1 MKATRTIKD
10 LQAQY
15 LGGTVKVIDHVNEC
29 LEAIERSKD
38 LNVYVEVFDEEIKQE
53 ALKLQEKIETNKDKL
68 GKLFGVVFSI
78 KDVLCYK
85 DHVVTAASKILDGF
99 ESQFTATAI
108 QRILDEDGLII
119 GRTNC
124 DEFAMGSSN
133 ENSAYGP
140 VKNGHGDN
148 RVPGGSSGG
157 AAVSV
162 QVNTC
167 DVALGTDTGGSVR
180 QPAAFC
186 GVIGMKPT
194 YGRISRYGLI
204 AYASSFDQLGLL
216 GHYTEDIALVLEVV
230 SGKDEFDA
238 TSSAQPLDK
247 YSDLSGIENKRFAYF
262 NEVVN
267 HPKLNENIKSS
278 TFDLFEKLRAKGHVL
293 EDVKFELLDYL
304 VPTYYVLTTAEAS
317 SNLSRY
323 DGVRYG
329 HRSEAIES
337 FGDFYHKTR
346 TEGFGLEVK
355 RRIMLGTFVLSSGYY
370 DAYYSKAQKVRNK
383 ISKAISTLLEE
394 YDYIVMPT
402 TTDIAWEIGAFD
414 KDPVSVYLS
423 DVFTVLANLC
433 GLPAISL
440 PLGKDASGH
449 SFGIQLISSKYN
461 EAELLNAAQSFQNLT
476 SY

>member
-1 MKATRTIKD
+1 MQSSRSIKT
-10 LQAQY
+10 LQAD
-15 LGGTVKVIDHVNEC
+15 LLDGSLKMIDHVNAY
-29 LEAIERSKD
+29 LEAIKNTND
-38 LNVYVEVFDEEIKQE
+38 LNIYIEVFEDEILE
-53 ALKLQEKIETNKDKL
+53 AAKKLQEKIDGTPSEL

-85 DHVVTAASKILDGF
+85 DHKVTAASKILEGF

-108 QRILDEDGLII
+108 QRILDEDGLVI

-133 ENSAYGP
+133 ENSTYGAC
-140 VKNGHGDN
+140 KNGHGEN

-162 QVNTC
+162 QMHTC

-186 GVIGMKPT
+186 GVVGMKPT

-216 GHYTEDIALVLEVV
+216 GHHVEDIAMVLEVV

-238 TSSAQPLDK
+238 TSSSRAIDN
-247 YSDLSGIENKRFAYF
+247 YSTIEKIDSKKFAYF

-267 HPKLNENIKSS
+267 HSKLNENIRSS
-278 TFDLFEKLRAKGHVL
+278 TVELFEKLRGEGHDID
-293 EDVKFELLDYL
+293 DVEFEYLDYL

-329 HRSEAIES
+329 HRSQAVES
-337 FGDFYHKTR
+337 FGDLYHKTR

-383 ISKAISTLLEE
+383 ISKAITSILDE

-414 KDPVSVYLS
+414 KDPVSMYLS

-433 GLPAISL
+433 GLPAISV
-440 PLGKDASGH
+440 PFGKDANGH
-449 SFGIQLISSKYN
+449 SFGIQLMSSKYN
-461 EAELLNAAQSFQNLT
+461 EAELLNAAFSFQQLI
-476 SY
+476 

>member
-1 MKATRTIKD
+1 MQSPQSIKSIQAGLLDGSLKMETRVDNHLASIK
-10 LQAQY
+10 
-15 LGGTVKVIDHVNEC
+15 KSE
-29 LEAIERSKD
+29 D
-38 LNVYVEVFDEEIKQE
+38 LNIYIEVFEEEIRKAAE
-53 ALKLQEKIETNKDKL
+53 ELQEKINTHPDKL

-85 DHVVTAASKILDGF
+85 DHKVTAASKILDGF

-133 ENSAYGP
+133 ENSVYGAC
-140 VKNGHGDN
+140 KNGHGDN

-162 QVNTC
+162 QMHTC

-186 GVIGMKPT
+186 GVVGMKPT

-216 GHYTEDIALVLEVV
+216 GHHTEDIATVLEVV
-230 SGKDEFDA
+230 SGKDSFDA
-238 TSSAQPLDK
+238 TSSNTPVDK
-247 YSDLSGIENKRFAYF
+247 YADLQAIENKKFAYF

-278 TFDLFEKLRAKGHVL
+278 TFDLFGKLKEKGHTVD
-293 EDVKFELLDYL
+293 DVEFEYLDYL

-329 HRSEAIES
+329 HRSKEIKS
-337 FGDFYHKTR
+337 FNDFYHKTR

-383 ISKAISTLLEE
+383 ISKAITKMLEE
-394 YDYIVMPT
+394 YDYIIMPT

-433 GLPAISL
+433 GLPAVSV
-440 PLGKDASGH
+440 PLGKDANGH
-449 SFGIQLISSKYN
+449 SYGIQLISSKYN
-461 EAELLNAAQSFQNLT
+461 EAKLLNAAFSFQNIT
-476 SY
+476 

>member
-1 MKATRTIKD
+1 MQSTKSIKT
-10 LQAQY
+10 LQAE
-15 LGGTVKVIDHVNEC
+15 LLDGSLKLIDHINSH
-29 LEAIERSKD
+29 LAAIEKSKD
-38 LNVYVEVFDEEIKQE
+38 LNIYIEVFEEEIKSAAN
-53 ALKLQEKIETNKDKL
+53 ALQDKIEKSPTEL

-85 DHVVTAASKILDGF
+85 DHKVTAASKILDGF

-133 ENSAYGP
+133 ENSVYG
-140 VKNGHGDN
+140 VCKNGHGEN

-162 QVNTC
+162 QMHTC

-186 GVIGMKPT
+186 GVVGMKPT

-216 GHYTEDIALVLEVV
+216 GHYVEDIARVLEIVA
-230 SGKDEFDA
+230 GKDEFDA
-238 TSSAQPLDK
+238 TSSSKAIDS
-247 YSDLSGIENKRFAYF
+247 YAAIETIKNKKFAYF
-262 NEVVN
+262 NEVVD

-278 TFDLFEKLRAKGHVL
+278 TFDLFEKLRSEGHAVN
-293 EDVKFELLDYL
+293 DVEFEYLDYL

-329 HRSEAIES
+329 HRSEQVKS
-337 FGDFYHKTR
+337 FNDLYQKTR

-355 RRIMLGTFVLSSGYY
+355 RRVMLGTFVLSSGYY

-383 ISKAISTLLEE
+383 ISKSISKLLEE

-414 KDPVSVYLS
+414 KDPVAIYLS

-433 GLPAISL
+433 GLPAISV
-440 PLGKDASGH
+440 PLGKDSDGH
-449 SFGIQLISSKYN
+449 SYGIQLISSKYN
-461 EAELLNAAQSFQNLT
+461 EAKLLNAAFSFQRLV
-476 SY
+476 

>member
-1 MKATRTIKD
+1 MQESKSIKD
-10 LQAQY
+10 IQAA
-15 LGGTVKVIDHVNEC
+15 LLDGSLKMVDHVNGH
-29 LEAIERSKD
+29 LKAIDKSKD
-38 LNVYVEVFDEEIKQE
+38 LNIYVEVFDEEIVEE
-53 ALKLQEKIETNKDKL
+53 AANLQTKIDSTPDQM

-85 DHVVTAASKILDGF
+85 DHKVTAASRILDGF

-133 ENSAYGP
+133 ENSVYG
-140 VKNGHGDN
+140 VCKNGHGEN

-162 QVNTC
+162 QMHTC

-186 GVIGMKPT
+186 GVVGMKPT

-204 AYASSFDQLGLL
+204 AYASSFDQLGLI
-216 GHYTEDIALVLEVV
+216 GHHVADIAEVLEVV
-230 SGKDEFDA
+230 AGKDDFDA
-238 TSSAQPLDK
+238 TSSSRPVDDFSIDQAITK
-247 YSDLSGIENKRFAYF
+247 KKFAYF
-262 NEVVN
+262 NEVVD
-267 HPKLNENIKSS
+267 HPKLNKDIKSS
-278 TFDLFEKLRAKGHVL
+278 TFDLFAKLRANDHIVK
-293 EDVKFELLDYL
+293 DVEFEYLDYL

-329 HRSEAIES
+329 HRSEEVES
-337 FGDFYHKTR
+337 FADLYHKTR

-383 ISKAISTLLEE
+383 ISKAITKLLEE

-414 KDPVSVYLS
+414 KDPVAVYLS

-440 PLGKDASGH
+440 PLGKNSDGH
-449 SFGIQLISSKYN
+449 SFGIQIISSKYN
-461 EAELLNAAQSFQNLT
+461 EAELLNAAQFFQDIIE
-476 SY
+476 